1 MKSEGVKMYKIQK
14 AFVLAA
20 TVLTVWAN
28 QIPTHAQTPPPPSS
42 NVHVLVQGGLEGPRG
57 LRFGPD
63 GNLYVAEAGTGGSN
77 STAKLC
83 TQVIPPVGPYL
94 GGKTGR
100 ISKVDMSGNVT
111 TVATGFASS
120 VDAMG
125 DLQGVADL
133 TFVNDKLFAL
143 IGGGGCSH
151 GDPNL
156 PNGIVEV
163 STKTG
168 GWRYIANFSLF
179 IQSHPVKY
187 PNADDFEPDGTFYS
201 MTDLNGQL
209 YAVEPNHGQ
218 VLRVSSTAPNGSA
231 SVLDVSANEG
241 HIVPTGITQ
250 YNGNFYLGN
259 LNIFPIGPTRSRILT
274 LSFVDTSV
282 LAAPGLQDESG
293 PGLLHII
300 ASKAGFTTAVST
312 AFGPDGKLYVLELS
326 DAAGDPSPGAGKV
339 VRVNFD
345 GTIEDVATGLSVP
358 TAMTFG
364 PNGKLYVS
372 NWGAAPA
379 AAGPIGQIV
388 WIDIP

>member
-1 MKSEGVKMYKIQK
+1 MGEEMYKIGK
-14 AFVLAA
+14 LLLPPVTVLAA
-20 TVLTVWAN
+20 CVVT
-28 QIPTHAQTPPPPSS
+28 QPTQAQTST
-42 NVHVLVQGGLEGPRG
+42 NVHVLVAGGLEGPRG

-77 STAKLC
+77 STQKLC
-83 TQVIPPVGPYL
+83 TQVIPPVGPYT

-111 TVATGFASS
+111 TVATGFAST

-125 DLQGVADL
+125 DISGVADL
-133 TFVNDKLFAL
+133 TFLNGKLFAL

-156 PNGIVEV
+156 PNGVV
-163 STKTG
+163 QVNTKTG
-168 GWRYIANFSLF
+168 KWSYVANFSAF

-201 MTDLNGQL
+201 MTSFFGQL

-218 VLRVSSTAPNGSA
+218 VLRVGAKGTA

-241 HIVPTGITQ
+241 HIVPTALTQ

-259 LNIFPIGPTRSRILT
+259 LNLFPIFPTRSRVLT
-274 LSFVDTSV
+274 LSFLDTSV
-282 LAAPGLQDESG
+282 LAAPGLQDEDG
-293 PGLLHII
+293 PGSLHIVT
-300 ASKAGFTTAVST
+300 SKAGFTTVVSV
-312 AFGPDGKLYVLELS
+312 AFGPDGKLYALELS
-326 DAAGDPSPGAGKV
+326 DAIGDPTPGAGKV

-345 GTIEDVATGLSVP
+345 GSIEDVATGLSVP

-379 AAGPIGQIV
+379 MAGPIGQIV